1 MPHFREYIDPNF
13 LCNLDFLN
21 DKGAYYRKIVTIKD
35 VTKEEVHNGKGG
47 TEIVATVHTVETK
60 PFVLS
65 KTNMKT
71 IVTLTKKV
79 NTDDWKGERIELFIA
94 ENIKA
99 FGNLFDVIRVS
110 KTKPAPAV
118 EVDYTEQH
126 LTLKSCTT
134 LEELQRIYTAFT
146 ADQKAATVN
155 TKDEMKT
162 KLSKQNEGTLL

>member
-1 MPHFREYIDPNF
+1 MPHFRDFIDPNF

-21 DKGAYYRKIVTIKD
+21 DQGQYYKKIVTIKN

-47 TEIVATVHTVETK
+47 TEIVATVHTNETK

-71 IVTLTKKV
+71 IVSLTKKV

-110 KTKPAPAV
+110 KARPAQVKP
-118 EVDYTEQH
+118 VDYSTQIATLRACKTLDELKNTFIGLSKDEQTATFSVKEEMKAK
-126 LTLKSCTT
+126 LTPAQ
-134 LEELQRIYTAFT
+134 E
-146 ADQKAATVN
+146 ATV
-155 TKDEMKT
+155 
-162 KLSKQNEGTLL
+162 